1 MPILTRNPS
10 VTGLSAAPSRSILP
24 WWSGFS
30 LSLVLPVSAL
40 IFLTTGPHAGFAALI
55 WTWPVLLMVVAD
67 RWGPGESR
75 PVPHAAP
82 RVFFDGLLWCLF
94 LLQMA
99 NVVAMGWM
107 VSRLQW
113 SGGET
118 IVTSLLN
125 LVVLR
130 ILCGTNA
137 CCSVIAPAHELIHRR
152 SRWQRRIGRLM
163 LMSVFYDHFFVS
175 HRLGHHAQLGTAG
188 DPSSCS
194 ADESYRAFFWRSL
207 RGQWRIAWR
216 SQPRTLLIGLGV
228 ELLLMGLYLMA
239 FGGLALFAWIYVSWV
254 AVRLLEAVNYFQHF
268 GLTSDSDRSGE
279 TAWHCDSAVSLFMFL
294 GLTRHADHHRR
305 PGVAFTE
312 LNEVAGGLQL
322 PFGYLVMAIWVKNAS
337 GSFRR
342 WAINEM
348 GQKAEAVRPC
358 TEVTNAEALRS

>member
-1 MPILTRNPS
+1 VP
-10 VTGLSAAPSRSILP
+10 GLSTAPGRSILP
-24 WWSGFS
+24 WWSGFA
-30 LSLVLPVSAL
+30 LALVLPVSTL
-40 IFLTTGPHAGFAALI
+40 IFLTTGPHAGVSALI
-55 WTWPVLLMVVAD
+55 WTLPVLVMIVAD
-67 RWGPGESR
+67 RWGPSETRSI
-75 PVPHAAP
+75 PDAAP
-82 RVFFDGLLWCLF
+82 RAFFDGLLWCLF

-99 NVVAMGWM
+99 NVLAMGWM
-107 VSRLQW
+107 VSRLEW
-113 SGGET
+113 IGSEA

-194 ADESYRAFFWRSL
+194 VDESYGAFFWRSL
-207 RGQWRIAWR
+207 GGQWKIAWR
-216 SQPRTLLIGLGV
+216 CQPQSLLSGLGV
-228 ELLLMGLYLMA
+228 ELVWMGLYLMA

-254 AVRLLEAVNYFQHF
+254 AIRLLEAVNYFQHF
-268 GLTSDSDRSGE
+268 GLTSDSERSGE
-279 TAWHCDSAVSLFMFL
+279 TAWHCHSAVSLFMFL

-312 LNEVAGGLQL
+312 LNEVAGGLNL
-322 PFGYLVMAIWVKNAS
+322 PFGYLVMAIWVKNS
-337 GSFRR
+337 GGSFRR
-342 WAINEM
+342 WAIKEM
-348 GQKAEAVRPC
+348 CQQAEAVRPC
-358 TEVTNAEALRS
+358 TETANAKALRS